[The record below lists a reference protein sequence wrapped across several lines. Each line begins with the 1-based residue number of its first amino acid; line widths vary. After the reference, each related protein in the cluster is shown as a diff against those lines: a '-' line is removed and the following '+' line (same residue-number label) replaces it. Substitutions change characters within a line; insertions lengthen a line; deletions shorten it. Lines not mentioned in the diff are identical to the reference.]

1 MSTCNACGSKRKL
14 DTLHKAGKQLIK
26 EIPNFYKLN
35 PEFKGKVSNV
45 KLDTTED
52 QKDTKPLK
60 KKKSKNQD
68 AEEEAEVTEKMT
80 AKKKVEDIIE
90 KGGEINI
97 LDSRKLELNSDD
109 INEAIS
115 QIDEFVTEKA
125 DVTPDQIV
133 KKARHIQVGIN
144 ITADYKYVIV
154 MCGLFNPKRTLINHW
169 VKYQNAFKALMQSD
183 GSGMGPQR
191 VMQAMIYMHFHKY
204 PEMKN
209 QFPTGVYQL
218 YENSVIEG
226 ETLVAWHGAPKGY
239 LDKSSCMHDRKAEK
253 ESKSLLD
260 EMVEYIKSCEDD
272 YDGEYDEEDSKKEE
286 NKVEETEK
294 TAAQK
299 QQEMIAA

>member
-45 KLDTTED
+45 KLDTTEE
-52 QKDTKPLK
+52 QKDTKPQK

-125 DVTPDQIV
+125 DVTPD
-133 KKARHIQVGIN
+133 
-144 ITADYKYVIV
+144 
-154 MCGLFNPKRTLINHW
+154 
-169 VKYQNAFKALMQSD
+169 
-183 GSGMGPQR
+183 
-191 VMQAMIYMHFHKY
+191 
-204 PEMKN
+204 
-209 QFPTGVYQL
+209 
-218 YENSVIEG
+218 
-226 ETLVAWHGAPKGY
+226 
-239 LDKSSCMHDRKAEK
+239 
-253 ESKSLLD
+253 
-260 EMVEYIKSCEDD
+260 
-272 YDGEYDEEDSKKEE
+272 
-286 NKVEETEK
+286 
-294 TAAQK
+294 
-299 QQEMIAA
+299 